1 MCHLSGGKLL
11 FPFFNSQ
18 GIRNMSEAWIAF
30 TGVIVGSAISA
41 GFTWFIEWRKS
52 NSEEKTYLKRKKE
65 EAYFSALSVLCDLA
79 SAKPDTPPREL
90 TIKIDKI
97 EAQLQFYGSNE
108 IYEDFKDTSK
118 RIKYFDPKKAK
129 VESIL
134 DNCIKN
140 DFSQK
145 SDEPTPITFVLEFSK
160 KIKSELNMP
169 VD

>member
-1 MCHLSGGKLL
+1 
-11 FPFFNSQ
+11 
-18 GIRNMSEAWIAF
+18 MSEAWIAF

-97 EAQLQFYGSNE
+97 EAQLRFYGKSK
-108 IYEDFKDTSK
+108 IYEDFKNTSK
-118 RIKYFDPKKAK
+118 FLKYQSNLKKYNEERK
-129 VESIL
+129 I
-134 DNCIKN
+134 DNFLKN
-140 DFSQK
+140 DASNNFV
-145 SDEPTPITFVLEFSK
+145 EITPTDLVLEFSK

>member
-1 MCHLSGGKLL
+1 
-11 FPFFNSQ
+11 
-18 GIRNMSEAWIAF
+18 MSEAWIAF
-30 TGVIVGSAISA
+30 TGVIVGSVISA

-52 NSEEKTYLKRKKE
+52 KSEEKTYLKRKKE
-65 EAYFSALSVLCDLA
+65 EAYFSALSVLYDIAL
-79 SAKPDTPPREL
+79 AKPDTPPREL
-90 TIKIDKI
+90 TIKIDEI
-97 EAQLQFYGSNE
+97 NAQLRFYGSNE

-118 RIKYFDPKKAK
+118 RIKYFNPAKAE

-145 SDEPTPITFVLEFSK
+145 SDKPTPITLVLEFSK

>member
-1 MCHLSGGKLL
+1 
-11 FPFFNSQ
+11 
-18 GIRNMSEAWIAF
+18 MSEAWIAF
-30 TGVIVGSAISA
+30 TGVIVGSVISA

-97 EAQLQFYGSNE
+97 EAQLRFYGKSK
-108 IYEDFKDTSK
+108 IYEDFKNTSK
-118 RIKYFDPKKAK
+118 CLKYMSNLKKYNEERK
-129 VESIL
+129 I
-134 DNCIKN
+134 DNCLKN
-140 DFSQK
+140 DASNNFV
-145 SDEPTPITFVLEFSK
+145 EITPTDLVLEFSK

-169 VD
+169 LD